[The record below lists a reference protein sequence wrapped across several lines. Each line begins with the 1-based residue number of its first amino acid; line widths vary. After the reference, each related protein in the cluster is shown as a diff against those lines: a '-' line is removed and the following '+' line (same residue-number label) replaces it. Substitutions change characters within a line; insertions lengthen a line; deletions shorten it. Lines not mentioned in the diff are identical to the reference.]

1 MATKKTNQKPMSLY
15 NPSAMGQGFNM
26 AYKAE
31 MANAP
36 VSNANVNKQIV
47 ATQANMLSSMVSSYD
62 KALTKQ
68 KEEKD
73 KVDTKLEANAQKLVK
88 LDLYQ
93 DYYKDTSRILDT
105 WEKEYIKGD
114 YGDPK
119 NKKKKRE
126 WDAKYSRFMKST
138 AANKKNLT
146 LAATMIA
153 HNQHNLQGM
162 SMEDSQFLLG
172 VSENH
177 LGESGASGVTVTE
190 DVSDDGGVTYNVS
203 YTDPTT
209 NQKVSFKRTE
219 HDLSNLV
226 GAKKDLSSGSS
237 IQTIIENIRTKSKNV
252 TDTNEV
258 RTEEEITSDYND
270 LKSVF
275 ETSENPAATYN
286 TLITGTYGSQTK
298 SFVEELENTDSPL
311 FASVL
316 KGLQQIPGMVS
327 KFDEDDSGTLDKE
340 DFTESDTKNLL
351 ALQKEIKSNWKVGHE
366 IYMDWI
372 NSTENNNAYEVGK
385 GEREAKQDTLSVG
398 EKNALK
404 LKNNFASQIKKG
416 SAKYSLSQDF
426 GEVII
431 DPSKAAQGKGILFK
445 YTEDYGGDEASRYVS
460 FQEYLN
466 SQFGAYQI
474 MANDPAFKNSPL
486 SKMKM
491 LPGENKYIPE

>member
-15 NPSAMGQGFNM
+15 NPNAMGQGFNM

-36 VSNANVNKQIV
+36 VSNANVNKQMV
-47 ATQANMLSSMVSSYD
+47 VSQANLLSSMVSSYD

-93 DYYKDTSRILDT
+93 DYYKDTSRILDQ

-119 NKKKKRE
+119 NKKKKRA

-177 LGESGASGVTVTE
+177 LGESGKSGVTVTE

-209 NQKVSFKRTE
+209 NQKVSFTRDE
-219 HDLSNLV
+219 HHLANLV
-226 GAKKDLSSGSS
+226 GAKKDLSGGSS
-237 IQTIIENIRTKSKNV
+237 IQTIIENIRTKSKNT
-252 TDTNEV
+252 TDVDEV
-258 RTEEEITSDYND
+258 RTEEDIISDYNE
-270 LKSVF
+270 LKNVF

-286 TLITGTYGSQTK
+286 TVITGTYGGQKT
-298 SFVEELENTDSPL
+298 SFVEELEDKNSPL
-311 FASVL
+311 FEQVL

-327 KFDEDDSGTLDKE
+327 KFDKDGSGVLDLE
-340 DFTESDTKNLL
+340 DFTDNDTKNLL
-351 ALQKEIKSNWKVGHE
+351 ALQKEIKSNWKVGHK

-385 GEREAKQDTLSVG
+385 GEREEITTKLSVG

-416 SAKYSLSQDF
+416 SPAYSLSQDF

-445 YTEDYGGDEASRYVS
+445 YTEDYGGDAASRYVS

-491 LPGENKYIPE
+491 LPGENKYIP